1 MEFLKLAL
9 IMVAGLGVTC
19 ATGAVLPAPQV
30 ENASNVVVAQAE
42 TTLDSADIEEAKAS
56 PDSKDVIV
64 DLEEVSQEDI
74 DAELAKLEAAL
85 EGGEELEEFKPAESL
100 PADLRLH
107 LPSDI

>member
-1 MEFLKLAL
+1 MEFLKVAL
-9 IMVAGLGVTC
+9 VMVAGLGVTC
-19 ATGAVLPAPQV
+19 AIGAVVLAPQA
-30 ENASNVVVAQAE
+30 ENTSNVVVAQAD
-42 TTLDSADIEEAKAS
+42 TSLDSADMKEAKSSA
-56 PDSKDVIV
+56 DSKDVIV